1 MKLPAFHPLRPAL
14 LALALLGGS
23 CQLPGPAPV
32 VPPTPPAPVPTAVTV
47 PPPAAPPVSPAAPP
61 PTPAP
66 ALQVIDLWP
75 EGVPGLKPNATPE
88 RITPTSAA
96 NIHHPTLT
104 VYPAPAGTAN
114 GTAVVICPGGG
125 YSNLSMENEGASIAR
140 WLNSRGVAAFV
151 LKYRLKEYGQ
161 PAPLQDVLRAL
172 RTVRASAASFQVRP
186 DRLGIIG
193 FSAGGH
199 LAACAATLYDDPDGR
214 TGAKLD
220 EVNARPDFAIL
231 LYPVITMDPS
241 FTHGGSR
248 TNLIG
253 ANPTPEQVAHYSTE
267 LHVTR
272 TTPPTFLAQAE
283 DDRTVPVENSIQ
295 FYLAL
300 RKAGVQAELH
310 LYEKGGHGFGLRQN
324 VGRAAEWPRRCE
336 DWLRSHGWLPAATPV
351 QP

>member
-140 WLNSRGVAAFV
+140 WLNSRGVTAFV

-172 RTVRASAASFQVRP
+172 RTVRSQATAFKVNP

-199 LAACAATLYDDPDGR
+199 LAACAATLYDDPDGK

-220 EVNARPDFAIL
+220 ETSARPDFAML
-231 LYPVITMDPS
+231 LYPVITMDPA
-241 FTHGGSR
+241 FFHKGSR
-248 TNLIG
+248 DNLIG
-253 ANPTPEQVAHYSTE
+253 TNPAPELTALYSTE

-310 LYEKGGHGFGLRQN
+310 LYEKGGHGFGLKTN
-324 VGRAAEWPRRCE
+324 VGRAAEWPLRAE
-336 DWLRSHGWLPAATPV
+336 DWMRGHGWLPEV
-351 QP
+351 IHL